1 MAGNTLTFEI
11 GGKVDIRQFHEGITR
26 FHRLVSVLTGRQVG
40 IRWVV
45 EDLQP
50 GSAVIT
56 LQGESDIP
64 SKVEK
69 IVYDYDNIGRAL
81 EFGESLNYRPQVK
94 QAAERIKLFAQ
105 SVEYIRFGTASK
117 DYTILGDGIALL
129 HQALS
134 VSIGAVSGRVQTLSN
149 RGSLRFNL
157 YDTIHDKAVA
167 CYLQTGQEELMREA
181 WGRRARVSG
190 RVSRESDTGRPVAI
204 RRILDVEILED
215 ISPGS
220 YRLARGVVPLD
231 SGSEM
236 PEEVIRRLRDA

>member
-1 MAGNTLTFEI
+1 MAGNTLTFEM
-11 GGKVDIRQFHEGITR
+11 GGKVNIRQFHEGIDR
-26 FHRLVSVLTGRQVG
+26 FHRLVSALTDLQTGVT
-40 IRWVV
+40 WVV
-45 EDLQP
+45 GDLQA
-50 GSAVIT
+50 GSAMIT

-69 IVYDYDNIGRAL
+69 IVQDYDNIGRAL
-81 EFGESLNYRPQVK
+81 ELHEALSYRPRVN
-94 QAAERIKLFAQ
+94 QAAESIKLFAQ

-117 DYTILGDGIALL
+117 DYTILGDGITPL
-129 HQALS
+129 HRALS
-134 VSIGAVSGRVQTLSN
+134 VSIGAVSGRVQTLSS
-149 RGSLRFNL
+149 RGGLRFNL

-204 RRILDVEILED
+204 RQILDVEILED
-215 ISPGS
+215 AGQGS
-220 YRLARGVVPLD
+220 YRLARGAVPLAP
-231 SGSEM
+231 GSEM